1 MLLEVLLEALEKK
14 KGRKLVSQRG
24 SGDENRRAQN
34 RPAVRLV
41 PLKKA
46 ERYGCSQCES

>member
-14 KGRKLVSQRG
+14 KGGKLISKRG
-24 SGDENRRAQN
+24 SGDENRCIRT

-41 PLKKA
+41 PLQKA
-46 ERYGCSQCES
+46 ERYGGSQRES